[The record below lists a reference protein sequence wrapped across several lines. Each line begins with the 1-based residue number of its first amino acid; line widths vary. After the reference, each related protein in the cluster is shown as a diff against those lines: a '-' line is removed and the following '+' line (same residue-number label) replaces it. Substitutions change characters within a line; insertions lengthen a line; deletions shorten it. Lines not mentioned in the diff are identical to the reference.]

1 MQGYSI
7 TFEEPQIPMVK
18 TLELCAVY
26 GWLEKIGLFKNY
38 SMIGVITKC

>member
-18 TLELCAVY
+18 NLELCAVD
-26 GWLEKIGLFKNY
+26 GWLEQIGLFKNY
-38 SMIGVITKC
+38 SMIGVIMK